1 MTAAGS
7 ASGEAEFWRAAAES
21 LSDIQESV
29 GSELTEM
36 AVTGFD
42 PRPDLAR
49 RARRWSHRFDDHSAV
64 SLTAFAAGLAEV
76 ESGAWERDDPIIATQ
91 ALSDRRFLFGDRI
104 VHWLVPVLLAIAE
117 DSVAASALAGELLD
131 LGDRHRPAP
140 ALTGSEGLYP
150 PGHDSIGPIVESLDG
165 APLLNGWITDRVH
178 IELFRQAG
186 ERWRTCA
193 EQHPGTAR
201 LWLDL
206 AARCD
211 ASAARVIMS

>member
-7 ASGEAEFWRAAAES
+7 ASGEAEFWRTAAES
-21 LSDIQESV
+21 LSALQGSV
-29 GSELTEM
+29 GSEFTEV

-42 PRPDLAR
+42 PGPDLAR

-76 ESGAWERDDPIIATQ
+76 ESDAWERDDPIIATQ

-117 DSVAASALAGELLD
+117 DSVEASTLADGLLD

-165 APLLNGWITDRVH
+165 ALLLNGWITDRVD

-193 EQHPGTAR
+193 GQHPGTAR